1 MPALALFHLEQ
12 AVVLCRIRH
21 QLVLLVAVDIL
32 VVEQPADEI
41 LLLDA
46 QLLGSFAEVGQQ
58 VPGHQLVKILGL
70 RLHDLVL
77 RRQLLDAGIA
87 VGQSLLG
94 DQQRLC
100 HKLLRGKLLLPGDV
114 AAVLAD
120 AGQHHGRDPLA
131 EGFGLRLIAAQDDV
145 IQAGL
150 ADNAHHLR
158 TAMGVNLTDPL
169 FIVIQAVRNHA
180 AVAEAQHI
188 AHILQDEPRFVVDAH
203 GAHQLVFLVLE
214 NRNFVHNLSPF
225 RFLRWEIRT
234 KKKSGGFPSL

>member
-1 MPALALFHLEQ
+1 M
-12 AVVLCRIRH
+12 
-21 QLVLLVAVDIL
+21 
-32 VVEQPADEI
+32 VEQPADEI

-114 AAVLAD
+114 AAVPAD
-120 AGQHHGRDPLA
+120 AGQHHGSDPLA
-131 EGFGLRLIAAQDDV
+131 EGLCLRLIAAQDDIV
-145 IQAGL
+145 QTRL
-150 ADNAHHLR
+150 ADNAHPLK
-158 TAMGVNLTDPL
+158 TTKGIDLTDPL
-169 FIVIQAVRNHA
+169 FILIKTGINIGGIADGEDA
-180 AVAEAQHI
+180 AHV
-188 AHILQDEPRFVVDAH
+188 LQDEPRFAVLVQ
-203 GAHQLVFLVLE
+203 GAHQLVFLVLK
-214 NRNFVHNLSPF
+214 NRDLVHDLSPF
-225 RFLRWEIRT
+225 RFEMGFQT
-234 KKKSGGFPSL
+234 NKKSGGFPSLLHSRKAANLT